1 MRCYNILLRSFR
13 LLAAKRRFHLTH
25 AIVMSIMLFAPV
37 GIYADDIPVDEA
49 HFPDANFRAFVK
61 ANTANGD
68 DILTEAEAAKIT
80 TFGNGLKGLGITDLT
95 GLKYFSNLTTLY
107 CQDNSGLTSIDLS
120 GNTKLQELNITGC
133 KVTSLDFSNNPDMR
147 GINCAQMH
155 SLTSINLSNC
165 SKLRYVTVADNL
177 LTELDVTHCPELT
190 FLSCY
195 GNKLPKIDLSQNTA
209 LDTLMAFNNKSL
221 TSIDV
226 SKNTELLYL
235 SVYGNNMTSVDVS
248 MLPKLKVFYCFSNK
262 LPSVDV
268 TKNTEL
274 VDFCCYGNK
283 LTSLDVTNN
292 TKLQNL
298 LCFTNQLTSLD
309 VSQNTALTG
318 LSCYGN
324 KLTTLDLSN
333 NSAMT
338 HLDCHSNRLTS
349 LTLHPNHATQM
360 LFVSVYDNALAFLDL
375 SSFTKLVENYHNT
388 SFQNASVATQKRSMA
403 LYTDGTDAYMKV
415 AAGIDAA
422 KISDAKINISGVS
435 SDITLTVGEKT
446 ADGLVPLKFSNGSV
460 RKRLFEWNGTTAK
473 PITITYKYS
482 TGLSLAN
489 MDVMDVTDTIECYL
503 LPMSQEY
510 GSVCLPYDAVLPEG
524 ATAYAVSATNVKA
537 GSDNNTATLTPIA
550 TAGEVVAANTPMLI
564 HRSSDSYSL
573 FAFNRGT
580 GTAKAADTNLLLGT
594 KNTSI
599 DNSDTYYVLGVNS
612 TTGSKHYKQLGFW
625 RSTNTKIGTWRA
637 YLDLTASSASAA
649 RGFVFVLDDSPTSI
663 SRIRTAESSA
673 DALWYTLDGTV
684 LSQKPTEKGI
694 YIHGGRK
701 IVVTH

>member
-68 DILTEAEAAKIT
+68 DVLTEAEAAKIT

-95 GLKYFSNLTTLY
+95 GLKYFTKLQKLY
-107 CQDNSGLTSIDLS
+107 CQDNRGITSIDLS
-120 GNTKLQELNITGC
+120 GNPELRELNITGC
-133 KVTSLDFSNNPDMR
+133 KVTSLDFSHNPNMTN
-147 GINCAQMH
+147 INCADMKT
-155 SLTSINLSNC
+155 LTDINVSAC
-165 SKLRYVTVADNL
+165 TNL
-177 LTELDVTHCPELT
+177 
-190 FLSCY
+190 
-195 GNKLPKIDLSQNTA
+195 Q
-209 LDTLMAFNNKSL
+209 
-221 TSIDV
+221 
-226 SKNTELLYL
+226 YL
-235 SVYGNNMTSVDVS
+235 FVGNN
-248 MLPKLKVFYCFSNK
+248 P
-262 LPSVDV
+262 
-268 TKNTEL
+268 
-274 VDFCCYGNK
+274 
-283 LTSLDVTNN
+283 LTSLDVTKN
-292 TKLQNL
+292 TKLKQLSIHKTKITSIDISKNTALSKLYAFGNPQLTNLDWTHNTGLVYLSVYDNQWPTLDVSMLKYLQTL
-298 LCFTNQLTSLD
+298 LCFD
-309 VSQNTALTG
+309 
-318 LSCYGN
+318 N

-333 NSAMT
+333 NKALTGLSCYSCSLTTLNLSSNTALKY
-338 HLDCHSNRLTS
+338 LDCRKNRISS
-349 LTLHPNHATQM
+349 LILPTNASTIM
-360 LFVSVYDNALAFLDL
+360 TFISVAENALSSIDL
-375 SSFTKLVENYHNT
+375 SNYKLNATPDQSFRYPNV
-388 SFQNASVATQKRSMA
+388 SAQKSDMK
-403 LYTDGTDAYMKV
+403 LYTDGTDAYMLV
-415 AAGIDAA
+415 QQGIDVS
-422 KISDAKINISGVS
+422 KISDAKINIDNSATPVTFS
-435 SDITLTVGEKT
+435 VGD
-446 ADGLVPLKFSNGSV
+446 AVDGMVKLKFPNGSV
-460 RKRLFEWNGTTAK
+460 RKRLFNYYPKASEASKKFG
-473 PITITYKYS
+473 PITITYNYNTGTNFKYEITNS
-482 TGLSLAN
+482 DKTTTTYDLS
-489 MDVMDVTDTIECYL
+489 VMDVTDTIECYL

-510 GSVCLPYDAVLPEG
+510 GSVCLPYDALLPEG

-625 RSTNTKIGTWRA
+625 RSTNKKIGTWRA

-649 RGFVFVLDDSPTSI
+649 RGFVFALDDSPTSI
-663 SRIRTAESSA
+663 SRVRTTESAA
-673 DALWYTLDGTV
+673 DALWYTIDGTV
-684 LSQKPTEKGI
+684 LPQKPTEKGI

-701 IVVTH
+701 ISVTH

>member
-1 MRCYNILLRSFR
+1 
-13 LLAAKRRFHLTH
+13 
-25 AIVMSIMLFAPV
+25 MSIMLFAPV

-68 DILTEAEAAKIT
+68 DVLTEAEAAKIT
-80 TFGNGLKGLGITDLT
+80 TFGNGLKGLRITDLT
-95 GLKYFSNLTTLY
+95 GLKYFTKLQKLY
-107 CQDNSGLTSIDLS
+107 CQDNRGITSIDLS
-120 GNTKLQELNITGC
+120 GNPELRELNITGC
-133 KVTSLDFSNNPDMR
+133 KVTSLDFSHNPNMTN
-147 GINCAQMH
+147 INCADMKT
-155 SLTSINLSNC
+155 LTDINVSAC
-165 SKLRYVTVADNL
+165 TNL
-177 LTELDVTHCPELT
+177 
-190 FLSCY
+190 
-195 GNKLPKIDLSQNTA
+195 Q
-209 LDTLMAFNNKSL
+209 
-221 TSIDV
+221 
-226 SKNTELLYL
+226 YL
-235 SVYGNNMTSVDVS
+235 FVGNN
-248 MLPKLKVFYCFSNK
+248 P
-262 LPSVDV
+262 
-268 TKNTEL
+268 
-274 VDFCCYGNK
+274 
-283 LTSLDVTNN
+283 LTSLDVTKN
-292 TKLQNL
+292 TKLKQLSIHKTKITSIDISKNTALSKLYAFGNPQLTNLDWTHNTGLVYLSVYDNQWPTLDVSMLKYLQTL
-298 LCFTNQLTSLD
+298 LCFD
-309 VSQNTALTG
+309 
-318 LSCYGN
+318 N

-333 NSAMT
+333 NKALTGLSCYSCSLTTLNLSSNTALKY
-338 HLDCHSNRLTS
+338 LDCRKNRISS
-349 LTLHPNHATQM
+349 LILPTNASTIM
-360 LFVSVYDNALAFLDL
+360 TFISVAENALSSIDL
-375 SSFTKLVENYHNT
+375 SNYKLNATPDQSFRYPNV
-388 SFQNASVATQKRSMA
+388 SAQKSDMK
-403 LYTDGTDAYMKV
+403 LYTDGTDAYMLV
-415 AAGIDAA
+415 QQGIDVS
-422 KISDAKINISGVS
+422 KISEAKINISGVS
-435 SDITLTVGEKT
+435 SDVTLSVGEET

-460 RKRLFEWNGTTAK
+460 RKRLFSWNGTTAK
-473 PITITYKYS
+473 SITITYKYS
-482 TGLSLAN
+482 TGSSLAN

-625 RSTNTKIGTWRA
+625 RSTNKKIGTWRA

-701 IVVTH
+701 ISVTH

>member
-1 MRCYNILLRSFR
+1 
-13 LLAAKRRFHLTH
+13 
-25 AIVMSIMLFAPV
+25 MSIMLFAPV

-68 DILTEAEAAKIT
+68 DVLTEAEAAKIT

-95 GLKYFSNLTTLY
+95 GLKYFTKLQKLY
-107 CQDNSGLTSIDLS
+107 CQDNPGITSIDLS
-120 GNTKLQELNITGC
+120 GNPELQVLNITGC
-133 KVTSLDFSNNPDMR
+133 KVTSLDFSNNPNMTN
-147 GINCAQMH
+147 INCADMKT
-155 SLTSINLSNC
+155 LTDINVSAC
-165 SKLRYVTVADNL
+165 TNL
-177 LTELDVTHCPELT
+177 
-190 FLSCY
+190 
-195 GNKLPKIDLSQNTA
+195 Q
-209 LDTLMAFNNKSL
+209 
-221 TSIDV
+221 
-226 SKNTELLYL
+226 YL
-235 SVYGNNMTSVDVS
+235 FVGNN
-248 MLPKLKVFYCFSNK
+248 P
-262 LPSVDV
+262 
-268 TKNTEL
+268 
-274 VDFCCYGNK
+274 
-283 LTSLDVTNN
+283 LTSLDVTKN
-292 TKLQNL
+292 TKLKQLSIHKTKITSIDISKNTALSKLYAFGNPQLKSLDWTHNTGLTYLSVYDNKWPTLDVSMLKYLQTL
-298 LCFTNQLTSLD
+298 LCFNNNLTSLD
-309 VSQNTALTG
+309 LSNNTALTG
-318 LSCYGN
+318 LSCYGCS
-324 KLTTLDLSN
+324 LTTLDLSN
-333 NSAMT
+333 NSALT
-338 HLDCHSNRLTS
+338 HIDCHQTRITS
-349 LTLHPNHATQM
+349 LTLHPKTPTQM
-360 LFVSVYDNALAFLDL
+360 IFLSIKNNALASFDL
-375 SSFTKLVENYHNT
+375 SSYTALVENYN
-388 SFQNASVATQKRSMA
+388 SSLFVNASVATQKRSMA

-422 KISDAKINISGVS
+422 KISEAKINISGVS
-435 SDITLTVGEKT
+435 SDVTLSVGEET

-482 TGLSLAN
+482 TGSSLAN
-489 MDVMDVTDTIECYL
+489 MDVMDVTDTVECYL

-510 GSVCLPYDAVLPEG
+510 GSVCLPYDALLPEG

-625 RSTNTKIGTWRA
+625 RSTNKKIGTWRA

-649 RGFVFVLDDSPTSI
+649 RGFVFALDDSPTSI

>member
-1 MRCYNILLRSFR
+1 
-13 LLAAKRRFHLTH
+13 
-25 AIVMSIMLFAPV
+25 MSIMLFAPV

-68 DILTEAEAAKIT
+68 DVLTEAEAAKIT

-133 KVTSLDFSNNPDMR
+133 KVTSLDFSNNPNMTN
-147 GINCAQMH
+147 INCADMKT
-155 SLTSINLSNC
+155 LTDINVSAC
-165 SKLRYVTVADNL
+165 TNL
-177 LTELDVTHCPELT
+177 
-190 FLSCY
+190 
-195 GNKLPKIDLSQNTA
+195 Q
-209 LDTLMAFNNKSL
+209 
-221 TSIDV
+221 
-226 SKNTELLYL
+226 YL
-235 SVYGNNMTSVDVS
+235 FVGNN
-248 MLPKLKVFYCFSNK
+248 P
-262 LPSVDV
+262 
-268 TKNTEL
+268 
-274 VDFCCYGNK
+274 
-283 LTSLDVTNN
+283 LTSLDVTKN
-292 TKLQNL
+292 TKLKQLSIHKTKITSIDISKNTALSKLYAFGNPQLKSLDWTHNTGLTYLSVYDNKWPTLDVSMLKYLQTL
-298 LCFTNQLTSLD
+298 LCFNNNLTSLD
-309 VSQNTALTG
+309 LSNNKALTG
-318 LSCYGN
+318 LSCYSCS
-324 KLTTLDLSN
+324 LTTLDLSSN
-333 NSAMT
+333 TALKY
-338 HLDCHSNRLTS
+338 LDCRKNRISS
-349 LTLHPNHATQM
+349 LILPTNASTIM
-360 LFVSVYDNALAFLDL
+360 TFISVAENALSSIDL
-375 SSFTKLVENYHNT
+375 SNYKLNATPDQSFRYPNV
-388 SFQNASVATQKRSMA
+388 SAQKSDMK
-403 LYTDGTDAYMKV
+403 LYTDGTDAYMLV
-415 AAGIDAA
+415 QQGIDVS
-422 KISDAKINISGVS
+422 KISEAKINISGVS
-435 SDITLTVGEKT
+435 SDVTLSVGEET
-446 ADGLVPLKFSNGSV
+446 ADGLVPLQFSNGSV

-625 RSTNTKIGTWRA
+625 RSTNKKIGTWRA

>member
-1 MRCYNILLRSFR
+1 M
-13 LLAAKRRFHLTH
+13 
-25 AIVMSIMLFAPV
+25 
-37 GIYADDIPVDEA
+37 
-49 HFPDANFRAFVK
+49 
-61 ANTANGD
+61 
-68 DILTEAEAAKIT
+68 
-80 TFGNGLKGLGITDLT
+80 
-95 GLKYFSNLTTLY
+95 
-107 CQDNSGLTSIDLS
+107 
-120 GNTKLQELNITGC
+120 
-133 KVTSLDFSNNPDMR
+133 DFW
-147 GINCAQMH
+147 
-155 SLTSINLSNC
+155 
-165 SKLRYVTVADNL
+165 
-177 LTELDVTHCPELT
+177 
-190 FLSCY
+190 
-195 GNKLPKIDLSQNTA
+195 
-209 LDTLMAFNNKSL
+209 
-221 TSIDV
+221 
-226 SKNTELLYL
+226 
-235 SVYGNNMTSVDVS
+235 
-248 MLPKLKVFYCFSNK
+248 
-262 LPSVDV
+262 
-268 TKNTEL
+268 
-274 VDFCCYGNK
+274 CYGNK

-388 SFQNASVATQKRSMA
+388 SFQNAGVAGQKRSMA

-422 KISDAKINISGVS
+422 KISEAKINISGVS
-435 SDITLTVGEKT
+435 SDVTLSVGEKT
-446 ADGLVPLKFSNGSV
+446 TDGMVPLKFSNGSV
-460 RKRLFEWNGTTAK
+460 RKRLFSWNGTTAK
-473 PITITYKYS
+473 SITITYKYS
-482 TGLSLAN
+482 TGSSLTN

-510 GSVCLPYDAVLPEG
+510 GSVCLPYDALLPEG

-537 GSDNNTATLTPIA
+537 GSDNDTATLTPIA

-580 GTAKAADTNLLLGT
+580 GTAKAAATNLLLGT

-612 TTGSKHYKQLGFW
+612 TTGSKHYKELGFW
-625 RSTNTKIGTWRA
+625 RSTNKKIGTWRA

>member
-1 MRCYNILLRSFR
+1 
-13 LLAAKRRFHLTH
+13 
-25 AIVMSIMLFAPV
+25 MSIMLFAPV

-68 DILTEAEAAKIT
+68 DVLTEAEAAKIT

-95 GLKYFSNLTTLY
+95 GLKYFTKLQKLY
-107 CQDNSGLTSIDLS
+107 CQDNPGITSIDLS
-120 GNTKLQELNITGC
+120 GNPELRELNITGC
-133 KVTSLDFSNNPDMR
+133 KVTSLDFSHNPNMTN
-147 GINCAQMH
+147 INCADMKT
-155 SLTSINLSNC
+155 LTDINVSACTNLQYLFVSN
-165 SKLRYVTVADNL
+165 N
-177 LTELDVTHCPELT
+177 P
-190 FLSCY
+190 
-195 GNKLPKIDLSQNTA
+195 
-209 LDTLMAFNNKSL
+209 
-221 TSIDV
+221 
-226 SKNTELLYL
+226 
-235 SVYGNNMTSVDVS
+235 
-248 MLPKLKVFYCFSNK
+248 
-262 LPSVDV
+262 
-268 TKNTEL
+268 
-274 VDFCCYGNK
+274 
-283 LTSLDVTNN
+283 LTSLDVKSN
-292 TKLQNL
+292 TKLKQLSIYKTRITSIDISQNKAL
-298 LCFTNQLTSLD
+298 SMLYAFGNPQLTSLD
-309 VSQNTALTG
+309 WTHNKGLTYLSVYDNKWPTLDVSMLKYLQTLLCFNNNLTSLDLSNNTALKE
-318 LSCYGN
+318 LSCYGCS
-324 KLTTLDLSN
+324 LTTLDLSN
-333 NSAMT
+333 NSALI
-338 HLDCHSNRLTS
+338 HIDCHQNRITS
-349 LTLHPNHATQM
+349 LTLHPKIPTQM
-360 LFVSVYDNALAFLDL
+360 KFLSIKNNALASFDL
-375 SSFTKLVENYHNT
+375 SSYTALQKDYNT
-388 SFQNASVATQKRSMA
+388 SLFVNAGVAGQKRSMA

-422 KISDAKINISGVS
+422 KISEAKINISGVS
-435 SDITLTVGEKT
+435 SDVTLSVGEET
-446 ADGLVPLKFSNGSV
+446 ADGLVPLQFSNGSV

-580 GTAKAADTNLLLGT
+580 GTAKAAATNLLLGT

-625 RSTNTKIGTWRA
+625 RSTNKKIGTWRA